1 MPPYFAP
8 SGVTLEESLTYSIG
22 FLGPSIAELLT
33 DFGQFIEEKNVL
45 NKRYDGKNLDYSS
58 AGENMS
64 MNEVENFRGSLKDIL
79 NDQLFELWLRNYF
92 KNDD

>member
-1 MPPYFAP
+1 
-8 SGVTLEESLTYSIG
+8 
-22 FLGPSIAELLT
+22 LT

>member
-1 MPPYFAP
+1 
-8 SGVTLEESLTYSIG
+8 
-22 FLGPSIAELLT
+22 
-33 DFGQFIEEKNVL
+33 
-45 NKRYDGKNLDYSS
+45 
-58 AGENMS
+58 MS